1 MLLTD
6 LVHTGKVP
14 LATLIERMT
23 YGPARV
29 FKLNA
34 GTLAEN
40 APADV
45 TVIDPELEWTVDVNK
60 FYTRGRHS
68 PFNGRQLK
76 GKAVLTVVDGKIVMK
91 DGVIVV

>member
-1 MLLTD
+1 
-6 LVHTGKVP
+6 
-14 LATLIERMT
+14 LATDAGR
-23 YGPARV
+23 GPSLSRGYVTSSAPV
-29 FKLNA
+29 WINTKPPPFIQDAAKC
-34 GTLAEN
+34 

-45 TVIDPELEWTVDVNK
+45 TVIDPDLQWTVDVNK